1 MKDKIIKLSV
11 VALAVSAVCSASPAL
26 AQQQQAEEAVED
38 IERIVTLGSRVNGR
52 TATESASPV
61 DIISSEQLAETG
73 ASELGKAIQMSAPSF
88 NFSSTT
94 ISDGSDII
102 RPATLRGLGP
112 DQVLVLVNGKRRHQQ
127 ALVNVQETIGKGSA
141 GYDINAIPITAVER
155 VEILRDG
162 AAAQYGSDAIAGV
175 INITLKSSDG
185 GSVNAEIGQ
194 TYEGDGEVNQVGL
207 NLGTTSDKGHFN
219 VTLEYRDRG
228 MTNRA
233 APATLEATGGQLI
246 GDWWDRNG
254 DPVVRLHVGDADSE
268 NYYAW
273 FNSAYTLSSTTELYA
288 FGGISSRDGGS
299 AGFFRGRG
307 HPRTIETLY
316 PDGFLP
322 QLKTEADDQSL
333 AVGVRGDL
341 PNAWLWD
348 ASIVYGKNEFG
359 FNSANSANVSW
370 YYEPAPGGGIYAETP
385 TEAFDGELVFD
396 QTTFNLDFNGTV
408 DLNNELLY
416 LALGVEFRTDG
427 YEINAGDPVSWAYG
441 RTNDPSV
448 TILTPSGDPAE
459 AGIQGFPGFSPGQ
472 EVDATRDSYGA
483 YVDAEYYVTP
493 DWLLAGA
500 LRYEDY
506 DIAGDNIS
514 GKISTRYD
522 ITSDFSVRGT
532 LATGFR
538 APGVQQ
544 IYYSQVLT
552 NIVNGTLVQTGTV
565 SNDDD
570 VARQFGINRLE
581 EETSESASIGI
592 IKRWR
597 NGLDLTVD
605 LYQINIDD
613 RIVISEPLT
622 ADIGAEFA
630 AILENNNLGAAQFF
644 TNSVDTKTQ
653 GLDIIASYPTEVLS
667 GDLVLTTALSFVNT
681 DVEQVN
687 SVSSLIPAEQIFNDT
702 QVLRIEEGQPS
713 EKASI
718 MADWERDRW
727 SVNVAFNYFGAVE
740 GQAFTGIKHKWDGKW
755 LTDLSV
761 GYDLTDD
768 FKVVVG
774 ANNLFDTYPD
784 EWGSAGVPFSQAGF
798 KYGWETLPF
807 GINGGYYYVKAKY
820 SF

>member
-1 MKDKIIKLSV
+1 MRKIIKHTSI
-11 VALAVSAVCSASPAL
+11 ALAVSTAL
-26 AQQQQAEEAVED
+26 YGPVAMSQQAESAADSED
-38 IERIVTLGSRVNGR
+38 MERIVTLGSRVNGR

-61 DIISSEQLAETG
+61 DIISGEQLVSTG
-73 ASELGKAIQMSAPSF
+73 ASELGKALQMSAPSF
-88 NFSSTT
+88 NFSTTT

-141 GYDINAIPITAVER
+141 GYDINAIPISAVAR

-175 INITLKSSDG
+175 INITLKSGDG
-185 GSVNAEIGQ
+185 GSLSAEVGQ
-194 TYEGDGEVNQVGL
+194 TYEGDGENNQVGFNIGTSSSSGFV
-207 NLGTTSDKGHFN
+207 NL
-219 VTLEYRDRG
+219 TLEYRDRG

-233 APATLEATGGQLI
+233 SPATLEATGGQLI
-246 GDWWDRNG
+246 GDWLDENG

-273 FNSAYTLSSTTELYA
+273 LNAGYSLNSTTELYA
-288 FGGISSRDGGS
+288 FGGLSTRDGGS

-307 HPRTIETLY
+307 HPRTIEALY

-322 QLKTEADDQSL
+322 QLKTEADDQSI
-333 AVGVRGDL
+333 AIGVRGDL
-341 PNAWLWD
+341 PNAWMWD
-348 ASIVYGKNEFG
+348 ASVVHGMNEFR

-370 YYEPAPGGGIYAETP
+370 YYEPDGNGGIYGETP
-385 TEAFDGELVFD
+385 TEAFDGELIFE

-408 DLNNELLY
+408 DVGNELLY
-416 LALGVEFRTDG
+416 LATGLEYRTDG
-427 YEINAGDPVSWAYG
+427 YTINPGDPVSWAYG
-441 RTNDPSV
+441 RTNDPSIE
-448 TILTPSGDPAE
+448 ILTPSGAPAE

-472 EVDATRDSYGA
+472 AVDAERDSYGV

-493 DWLLAGA
+493 EFLMAGA

-514 GKISTRYD
+514 GKLSMRYD
-522 ITSDFSVRGT
+522 IDADFSVRGT

-570 VARQFGINRLE
+570 VARQFGINELE
-581 EETSESASIGI
+581 EETSESVSLGL
-592 IKRWR
+592 IKRWDS
-597 NGLDLTVD
+597 GFDLTLD
-605 LYQINIDD
+605 FYQINIDD

-622 ADIGAEFA
+622 ASIGSDFADILA
-630 AILENNNLGAAQFF
+630 ANNLGAAQFF
-644 TNSVDTKTQ
+644 TNSVDTKTT
-653 GLDIIASYPTEVLS
+653 GLDIIGSYPTKLWQ
-667 GDLVLTTALSFVNT
+667 GDLNLTAAVSLMNT
-681 DVEQVN
+681 SVERVN
-687 SVSSLIPAEQIFNDT
+687 SVSSLIPAEEIFNET
-702 QVLRIEEGQPS
+702 QVLRIEEGQPN
-713 EKASI
+713 EKATFSGQWQRN
-718 MADWERDRW
+718 DWT
-727 SVNVAFNYFGAVE
+727 VNAALNYFGSVE
-740 GQAFTGIKHKWDGKW
+740 GQAFTGVRHEWGAKW
-755 LTDLSV
+755 LMDLSV
-761 GYDLTDD
+761 GYDISRDLS
-768 FKVVVG
+768 VMVG
-774 ANNLFDTYPD
+774 ANNVFDTYPD
-784 EWGSAGVPFSQAGF
+784 EWGDAGIPFSQAGF

-807 GINGGYYYVKAKY
+807 GINGGYYYMRFNY

>member
-1 MKDKIIKLSV
+1 MKEKTIKLSV
-11 VALAVSAVCSASPAL
+11 IALAVSAVCSASPVL
-26 AQQQQAEEAVED
+26 AQQQQAEEAPEN

-73 ASELGKAIQMSAPSF
+73 ATELGKAIQMSAPSF

-194 TYEGDGEVNQVGL
+194 TYEGDGEVNQVGF
-207 NLGTTSDKGHFN
+207 NLGTTNDEGYFN
-219 VTLEYRDRG
+219 FTLEYRDRG

-273 FNSAYTLSSTTELYA
+273 FNSAYTLSGSTELYA

-307 HPRTIETLY
+307 HPRTIETIY

-370 YYEPAPGGGIYAETP
+370 YYEPAPGGGIYADTP

-396 QTTFNLDFNGTV
+396 QTTFNLDFNGTIDV
-408 DLNNELLY
+408 NNELLY

-427 YEINAGDPVSWAYG
+427 YEINA
-441 RTNDPSV
+441 
-448 TILTPSGDPAE
+448 
-459 AGIQGFPGFSPGQ
+459 
-472 EVDATRDSYGA
+472 
-483 YVDAEYYVTP
+483 
-493 DWLLAGA
+493 
-500 LRYEDY
+500 
-506 DIAGDNIS
+506 
-514 GKISTRYD
+514 
-522 ITSDFSVRGT
+522 
-532 LATGFR
+532 
-538 APGVQQ
+538 
-544 IYYSQVLT
+544 
-552 NIVNGTLVQTGTV
+552 
-565 SNDDD
+565 
-570 VARQFGINRLE
+570 
-581 EETSESASIGI
+581 
-592 IKRWR
+592 
-597 NGLDLTVD
+597 
-605 LYQINIDD
+605 
-613 RIVISEPLT
+613 
-622 ADIGAEFA
+622 
-630 AILENNNLGAAQFF
+630 
-644 TNSVDTKTQ
+644 
-653 GLDIIASYPTEVLS
+653 
-667 GDLVLTTALSFVNT
+667 
-681 DVEQVN
+681 
-687 SVSSLIPAEQIFNDT
+687 
-702 QVLRIEEGQPS
+702 
-713 EKASI
+713 
-718 MADWERDRW
+718 
-727 SVNVAFNYFGAVE
+727 
-740 GQAFTGIKHKWDGKW
+740 
-755 LTDLSV
+755 
-761 GYDLTDD
+761 
-768 FKVVVG
+768 
-774 ANNLFDTYPD
+774 
-784 EWGSAGVPFSQAGF
+784 
-798 KYGWETLPF
+798 
-807 GINGGYYYVKAKY
+807 
-820 SF
+820 